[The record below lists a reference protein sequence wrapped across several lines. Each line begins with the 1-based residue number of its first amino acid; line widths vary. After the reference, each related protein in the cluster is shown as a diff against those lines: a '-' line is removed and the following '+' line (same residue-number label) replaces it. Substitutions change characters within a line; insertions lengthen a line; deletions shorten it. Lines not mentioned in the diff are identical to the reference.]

1 MSLPRLDRLSRQ
13 PETGAARGGARPRR
27 ARRSAVPQPGKIV
40 LDERELA
47 AIVEG
52 ELDHVTPDE
61 LADWIVAG
69 RQDFRLIDLRTA
81 AEYAEY
87 HIPQAENVAI
97 TALADSDLARN
108 EKIVLYSAEGIHSA
122 QAWFLLRAK
131 KFPAVYILLGG
142 LKQWTEQVVF
152 PESPG
157 GERGSGRA
165 HRLRE
170 SGGARQVLRWSVA
183 RCGRRGSARQRR
195 QPRSQRSRR
204 SERSDA
210 AQSRAAAGAGAGR
223 RRGEEEERGLL
234 RLGTGRPR

>member
-1 MSLPRLDRLSRQ
+1 MSLLRLARLSRNQ
-13 PETGAARGGARPRR
+13 KLALLAVALGLGALVLGG
-27 ARRSAVPQPGKIV
+27 PQPGRIV

-69 RQDFRLIDLRTA
+69 RQDYRLIDLRTA
-81 AEYAEY
+81 AEFAEY

-97 TALADSDLARN
+97 TALVDSDLARN

-122 QAWFLLRAK
+122 QAWFLLKAK

-152 PESPG
+152 PEAPG
-157 GERGSGRA
+157 ESAGPVERIAFAKAAERA
-165 HRLRE
+165 KFF
-170 SGGARQVLRWSVA
+170 GGA
-183 RCGRRGSARQRR
+183 
-195 QPRSQRSRR
+195 
-204 SERSDA
+204 
-210 AQSRAAAGAGAGR
+210 SRAAAASGSSTASAAPGGVGASGASAPTLPKVVPPPAPAPG
-223 RRGEEEERGLL
+223 GAAAKKKKEGC
-234 RLGTGRPR
+234 

>member
-1 MSLPRLDRLSRQ
+1 MSLPRLDRLSRNQ
-13 PETGAARGGARPRR
+13 KLALFAVVLGVGALVLGGPE
-27 ARRSAVPQPGKIV
+27 PGKIV

-69 RQDFRLIDLRTA
+69 RQDFRLIDLRMA

-97 TALADSDLARN
+97 SALVDSDLARN

-131 KFPAVYILLGG
+131 KFAAVYILLGG

-152 PESPG
+152 PESPAENAG
-157 GERGSGRA
+157 PAERIAFAKAAERSKFF
-165 HRLRE
+165 
-170 SGGARQVLRWSVA
+170 GGA
-183 RCGRRGSARQRR
+183 
-195 QPRSQRSRR
+195 
-204 SERSDA
+204 
-210 AQSRAAAGAGAGR
+210 SRAATVAGAAAAPGGSEGIGASAPTLPKVVPPPAPAPG
-223 RRGEEEERGLL
+223 GAAAKKKKEGC
-234 RLGTGRPR
+234 

>member
-1 MSLPRLDRLSRQ
+1 MSLPSFDRL
-13 PETGAARGGARPRR
+13 TGNQRLALLAVVLGLGALAIGTPRG
-27 ARRSAVPQPGKIV
+27 GKIV

-122 QAWFLLRAK
+122 QAWLLLRAQGYEG
-131 KFPAVYILLGG
+131 VYTVLGG
-142 LKQWTEQVVF
+142 LEGWKDEVLF
-152 PESPG
+152 PVLPADAVPRDRAQF
-157 GERGSGRA
+157 ERA
-165 HRLRE
+165 AALAQFF
-170 SGGARQVLRWSVA
+170 GGARIDRGLRKQGRELVAQGLARLMLGSHVLF
-183 RCGRRGSARQRR
+183 RRG
-195 QPRSQRSRR
+195 
-204 SERSDA
+204 
-210 AQSRAAAGAGAGR
+210 G
-223 RRGEEEERGLL
+223 
-234 RLGTGRPR
+234 

>member
-1 MSLPRLDRLSRQ
+1 MSLPRLDSLSRNQ
-13 PETGAARGGARPRR
+13 KLALLAVALGLGALVLGGPE
-27 ARRSAVPQPGKIV
+27 PGKIV

-69 RQDFRLIDLRTA
+69 RQDYRLIDLRTA

-108 EKIVLYSAEGIHSA
+108 EKIGLYSAEGIHSA

-131 KFPAVYILLGG
+131 KFAAVYILLGG

-152 PESPG
+152 PEAPAESAGPA
-157 GERGSGRA
+157 ERIAFAKAAERA
-165 HRLRE
+165 KFF
-170 SGGARQVLRWSVA
+170 GGA
-183 RCGRRGSARQRR
+183 
-195 QPRSQRSRR
+195 
-204 SERSDA
+204 
-210 AQSRAAAGAGAGR
+210 SRAPAVAGAMVGAAAAPGASGAIGAGAPTLPKVVPPPAPVPAGAAAKKKKE
-223 RRGEEEERGLL
+223 GC
-234 RLGTGRPR
+234 

>member
-1 MSLPRLDRLSRQ
+1 MALGL
-13 PETGAARGGARPRR
+13 GALVLGG
-27 ARRSAVPQPGKIV
+27 PQPGKIV

-87 HIPQAENVAI
+87 HIPQAENLAI
-97 TALADSDLARN
+97 TALVDSDLARN

-122 QAWFLLRAK
+122 QAWFLLKAK

-152 PESPG
+152 PESPAR
-157 GERGSGRA
+157 ECGSGRA

-183 RCGRRGSARQRR
+183 RRSRLRIVDGVGRPWRY
-195 QPRSQRSRR
+195 RSQRS
-204 SERSDA
+204 ERTDA
-210 AQSRAAAGAGAGR
+210 AQGRAASGAGAGR

-234 RLGTGRPR
+234 RLGRGRPR

>member
-1 MSLPRLDRLSRQ
+1 MSLPSLDRL
-13 PETGAARGGARPRR
+13 TGNQRLALLAVVLGLGALVIGTPR
-27 ARRSAVPQPGKIV
+27 SGKIV

-87 HIPQAENVAI
+87 RIPQAENLAI
-97 TALADSDLARN
+97 TALADADLARN

-122 QAWFLLRAK
+122 QAWFLLKAK

-152 PESPG
+152 PESPAESAG
-157 GERGSGRA
+157 PVERIAFAKAAERA
-165 HRLRE
+165 KYF
-170 SGGARQVLRWSVA
+170 GGA
-183 RCGRRGSARQRR
+183 
-195 QPRSQRSRR
+195 P
-204 SERSDA
+204 
-210 AQSRAAAGAGAGR
+210 RAAAVAGALAPAPGAS
-223 RRGEEEERGLL
+223 GDIGASAPGLPKVVPPPAPAP
-234 RLGTGRPR
+234 GGAAAKKKKEGC

>member
-1 MSLPRLDRLSRQ
+1 MSLLRLDRLSRNQ
-13 PETGAARGGARPRR
+13 KLALLAVALGLGALVLGGPE
-27 ARRSAVPQPGKIV
+27 SGKIV

-69 RQDFRLIDLRTA
+69 RQDYRLIDLRTA

-108 EKIVLYSAEGIHSA
+108 DKIVLYSAEGIHSA
-122 QAWFLLRAK
+122 QAWFLLKAK

-152 PESPG
+152 PASPG
-157 GERGSGRA
+157 ESAGPAERIDFAKAAERA
-165 HRLRE
+165 KFF
-170 SGGARQVLRWSVA
+170 GGA
-183 RCGRRGSARQRR
+183 
-195 QPRSQRSRR
+195 
-204 SERSDA
+204 
-210 AQSRAAAGAGAGR
+210 SRAAAVAGASAAPGAN
-223 RRGEEEERGLL
+223 GEIGASAPTLPKVVPPLAPAPGGAAVKKKKEGC
-234 RLGTGRPR
+234 